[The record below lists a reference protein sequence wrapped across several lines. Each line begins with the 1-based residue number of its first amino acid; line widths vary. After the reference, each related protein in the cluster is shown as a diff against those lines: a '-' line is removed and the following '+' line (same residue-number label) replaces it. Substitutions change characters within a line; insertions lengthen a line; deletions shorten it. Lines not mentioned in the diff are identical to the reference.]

1 LPRTRTETPGKK
13 EQQGLLDAA
22 RDRPGPSSNLQEE
35 DGEERESQKTS
46 EPRQQPQKARGTHL
60 TNSNSK
66 LARND
71 QSKSNTFIEKRNLFR
86 SERRT
91 LRKDNHSRFTNRTTT
106 IKMALLVILLLI
118 GQASGQSVQIS
129 LPGGSVDTTATA
141 TAMPG
146 IVESGVDLLPDSM
159 RVGNSVNIVAG
170 VIRGVTA
177 TSPDLKVFAFYG
189 LVVCQVRKGT
199 IVDTKALAIQDPLK
213 IYIGE
218 SPASA
223 SSAKIFYFTMSYSNP
238 NWLILEAAQPA
249 LTTTPANGSLASFSG
264 PKTSWPGTQ
273 IVYFGQTGAQMFE
286 LNFAAGTQGQ
296 EKAITGTGANLIA
309 GKMRFM
315 QKTATDGLLFATES
329 NSNIYIVNRTN
340 MQLTEAW
347 TTTAVPTY
355 GMTNNLDETQLLY
368 ILSNLMTVKKGE
380 LTSGGASVVDLLS
393 HAVTEGNITFLLNFG
408 SYNYLGVSVA
418 SAQPFMRILEKPTMT
433 KMIDLAGV
441 SKTNSFLNAWIYIS
455 GNTSFFGT
463 FRDTGSF
470 NFQSWQI
477 NFNNCLV
484 RDAAFICQT
493 CSNAS
498 MLKTSLAAYNQC
510 IDQFSVPFRN
520 GKDTSDST
528 YKPCA
533 TGCNNCLANYLNCT
547 ACDYTAASPNDYW
560 LDGTVCVQGTAI
572 TGAKGKN
579 TVMNGILTACQTTN
593 CTQCKSDYRVCEAC
607 DAANDW
613 WLNGTSCVNT
623 AGIPLGMGKLGSTGK
638 LAPCAFGCTN
648 CQGNST
654 QCSVCDTS
662 KDYWMLNNV
671 CVVGGLLP
679 IGFGRKI
686 GTTVADMCVSG
697 CLNCNANSNQCFSC
711 DTSSGVDKW
720 IRNQICV
727 DGSSL
732 PAGEGRN
739 LSQGIISPCT
749 AIGCQD
755 CKTSHLTC
763 ALCDKPNGYWLLNNS
778 CITEAN
784 ISPGFGKKD
793 SDGTI
798 QPCSATIATGCL
810 DCKSNFAACSKCDK
824 DNDFWLDTGA
834 CLAGS
839 AIPSLKG
846 RKLSNG
852 TVDICSVAGCL
863 DCKTNTLSCTQC
875 DQANG
880 FWLDNGTCVPE
891 ASIGALKGKTPTG
904 TLATC
909 TTTGC
914 LDCKQD
920 YTKCAVC
927 DKVNN
932 WWLLTDTCVL
942 GVLIPAGKGKRDSD
956 GTVQPCSGIV
966 GCLECQANHTGCT
979 KCDQATDFWFDSGTC
994 VQGSS
999 IGALKGKTPTGTLAT
1014 CTTTGCLDCKQ
1025 DYAKCAVCDK
1035 VNNWWLLTDTCVLGT
1050 LVPEGKGKKDSDGTI
1065 QPCSATIATG
1075 CLDCKSNFAACSK
1088 CDKDNDFWL
1097 DTGACLAGS
1106 AIPSLK
1112 GRKLSNGTVD
1122 ICSVAGCLDCKT
1134 NTLSCTQCDQAN
1146 GFWLDNGTCV
1156 PEASI
1161 GALKG
1166 KTPTGTLATC
1176 TTTGCLDCK
1185 QDYTKCAVCDKVNNW
1200 WLLTDTCVLGVLI
1213 PAGKGKR
1220 DSDGTVQPCS
1230 GIVGC
1235 LECQANH
1242 TGCTKCDQA
1251 TDFWF
1256 DSGTC
1261 VQGSSIGALKGKT
1274 PTGTLATCTTTG
1286 CLDCKQDYAKCA
1298 VCDKVNNWWLLTDT
1312 CVLGTL
1318 VPEGKGKKDSDGTI
1332 QPCSATIA
1340 TGCLDCK
1347 SNFAACSKCDKDN
1360 DFWLDTGACLA
1371 GSAIPSLKG
1380 RKLSNG
1386 TVDICSVAGC
1396 LDCKTNTLSCTQCD
1410 QANGFWLD
1418 NGTCVPEASI
1428 GALKGKTPT
1437 GTLATCTT
1445 TGCLDCKQDYT
1456 KCAVCDKVNNW
1467 WLLTDTCVLG
1477 VLIPAGKGKRD
1488 SDGTVQP
1495 CSGIVGCLECQANHT
1510 GCTKCDQATDFWFD
1524 SGTCVAG
1531 SNIPITK
1538 GRQTFDGSL
1547 VACQSGGCLDCKTS
1561 FSVCVECDKNND
1573 WWLEDKVCIRGPN
1586 IGQFKGKNLLEGKV
1600 SPCTPSAG
1608 CLDCQENH
1616 SSCAACDTSTDWW
1629 FNTNGCIK
1637 GTTIPGGKGKNSAL
1651 GRVEACSLGC
1661 LACLSDFRKCT
1672 QCNSAADFWL
1682 ENDQCKAGGD
1692 IGLGKGRKPS
1702 DGTLA
1707 SCTSGVGCLNCL
1719 TNNAICQI
1727 CDRNNDWWLESGTCI
1742 AGTSLSPGKGRNLQ
1756 TGMVSPC
1763 SLSGCLFCHADY
1775 TDCKRLDCLTSNNL
1789 WLDEQANICIPIANI
1804 PSGKGPNLTLGTV
1817 VPCASA
1823 ACRDCGQDH
1832 LKCTKCDVA
1841 SGFWLFENGCYQKSS
1856 FAGLPKADASVGLGV
1871 NYESGIVSPCRIS
1884 NCSNCED
1891 FFGLCAQCN
1900 SGYDL
1905 VNQLCTCKSAS
1916 NCSECGPIPGSCT
1929 KCESNYLLIAG
1940 KCERPT
1946 EEFKL
1951 ELHTLFFDL
1960 TKSEAEVTFRDMI
1973 NTVNPEDLEITL
1985 IDLEE
1990 SEQGTPFD
1998 CATVPSLETP
2008 STKDCKIQLTPFEDG
2023 FKFKLAMSKQINKG
2037 KIVITPRRK
2046 SIIYGMNQKAVA
2058 QFPIEIKDVVY
2069 NESSTK
2075 KAMTSLAEGASAT
2088 TNYAAIVA
2096 NIVLIPF
2103 KGAMSVLLDYLLA
2116 EMLYLNLMNGP
2127 LLIYPSI
2134 ILDALKDK
2142 NQPLPNIFQ
2151 SWIGGRDCSV
2161 LDNFQRNGI
2170 ACSIFD
2176 NFGSVILKLAIIL
2189 LATTIITMIT
2199 RAYFKKVQPELDAQ
2213 EKEEAKQ
2220 KYLDEAANTNPKM
2233 EGNGLVEQVKNRD
2246 VIQSGGKE
2254 QPMTTVANEK
2264 ALDSDTPTKIQDSAA
2279 FKIMT
2284 LLATSFGMKFF
2295 VVQMEGLVL
2304 RIFRVSLVNLFSE
2317 PNDVTLAIGAIICF
2331 LIVGYYACYGYY
2343 ILQFAKEA
2351 RLQLENLD
2359 PKPDAIE
2366 LSKTKK
2372 LCDKLNEKD
2381 LKYGMLL
2388 FLYQDLKFPSSYF
2401 HLYEPFARLM
2411 RALCIYICVIGFYT
2425 AGITQVIAL
2434 LLVEIVY
2441 STYIIKTRQKFLC
2454 WRNLLDVINRIGFVV
2469 YLILK
2474 LVSFIGFS
2482 EDRKQN
2488 IHGLVMAIVLLL
2500 LILTNLVIVIVAMII
2515 MVINLIREKLAERK
2529 AAAKKAE
2536 EDKAKANNKLEV
2548 LADAEAV
2555 KIKNEEAQSA
2565 RPLLEFKGPVIMG
2578 NVE

>member
-1 LPRTRTETPGKK
+1 MREIRIPKGEPASAETQPPNAGRDLSILRSLHPSPDRPISGPSPIPCKGQDRLPRTRTETPGKK

-46 EPRQQPQKARGTHL
+46 EPRQQPQKARGSHL

-71 QSKSNTFIEKRNLFR
+71 ESKSNTFIEKRNLFR

-91 LRKDNHSRFTNRTTT
+91 LGKDNHSRFTNRTTT

-146 IVESGVDLLPDSM
+146 IVENGVDSLPDSM
-159 RVGNSVNIVAG
+159 RVGNSFNIVAG

-177 TSPDLKVFAFYG
+177 TSPELKVFAFYG

-238 NWLILEAAQPA
+238 NWHILEAAQPA

-286 LNFAAGTQGQ
+286 LNFVAGTQGQ

-347 TTTAVPTY
+347 TTTAIPTY

-368 ILSNLMTVKKGE
+368 ILSNLMTVRKGE

-393 HAVTEGNITFLLNFG
+393 HAVTEGNITYLLNFG

-433 KMIDLAGV
+433 KMTDLAGV
-441 SKTNSFLNAWIYIS
+441 SKTNSFLNPWSYIS
-455 GNTSFFGT
+455 GNSSFFGT

-510 IDQFSVPFRN
+510 IDQYSVPFRN

-593 CTQCKSDYRVCEAC
+593 CAQCKSDYRVCEAC

-727 DGSSL
+727 DGNSL

-834 CLAGS
+834 CVAGS
-839 AIPSLKG
+839 AIASLKG

-852 TVDICSVAGCL
+852 TVDSCSVTGCL

-875 DQANG
+875 NQANG
-880 FWLDNGTCVPE
+880 FWLDNGTCVAE

-920 YTKCAVC
+920 YAKCAVC

-994 VQGSS
+994 VQGSN

-1050 LVPEGKGKKDSDGTI
+1050 LIPEGKGKKDSDGTI

-1097 DTGACLAGS
+1097 DTGACVAGS

-1122 ICSVAGCLDCKT
+1122 SCSVAGCLDCKT
-1134 NTLSCTQCDQAN
+1134 NTLSCTQCNQAN

-1156 PEASI
+1156 AEA
-1161 GALKG
+1161 
-1166 KTPTGTLATC
+1166 
-1176 TTTGCLDCK
+1176 
-1185 QDYTKCAVCDKVNNW
+1185 
-1200 WLLTDTCVLGVLI
+1200 
-1213 PAGKGKR
+1213 
-1220 DSDGTVQPCS
+1220 
-1230 GIVGC
+1230 
-1235 LECQANH
+1235 
-1242 TGCTKCDQA
+1242 
-1251 TDFWF
+1251 
-1256 DSGTC
+1256 
-1261 VQGSSIGALKGKT
+1261 SIGALKGKT

-1298 VCDKVNNWWLLTDT
+1298 VCDK
-1312 CVLGTL
+1312 
-1318 VPEGKGKKDSDGTI
+1318 
-1332 QPCSATIA
+1332 A
-1340 TGCLDCK
+1340 
-1347 SNFAACSKCDKDN
+1347 
-1360 DFWLDTGACLA
+1360 
-1371 GSAIPSLKG
+1371 
-1380 RKLSNG
+1380 
-1386 TVDICSVAGC
+1386 
-1396 LDCKTNTLSCTQCD
+1396 
-1410 QANGFWLD
+1410 
-1418 NGTCVPEASI
+1418 
-1428 GALKGKTPT
+1428 
-1437 GTLATCTT
+1437 
-1445 TGCLDCKQDYT
+1445 
-1456 KCAVCDKVNNW
+1456 NNW

-1651 GRVEACSLGC
+1651 GRVESCSLGC

-1692 IGLGKGRKPS
+1692 IGPGKGRKPS